1 MGGSGSALFA
11 DADTFQVHLP
21 VTTQFLVTRAGHF
34 RARLTW
40 MELTD
45 LHLLLAR
52 ETAPRIAY
60 VSLPTER
67 AFIVFPTHRTSTLIC
82 DGVQVRIGDIIFHGL
97 GERFHQRTTNP
108 AAWGSIALPPAWMRA
123 YGRTLAEQ
131 DVVPPPFGRILRPL
145 SSDRRQLLRLHADAV
160 RLAETSLSRI
170 EHPEVAR
177 AVEQDL
183 IWALVSCLTNAQPR
197 GESPILRRYAR
208 VLAQFEQA
216 LMDHL
221 DRSPLL
227 AEICDAID
235 VSESTLGTACLA
247 LLGMEP
253 GWYLRLRTLERVRLA
268 LMHAGSGV
276 GQATEVM
283 KRHGFAELHHF
294 MTAYRDAFGEF
305 PQMIPQRTIGSSNVP
320 L

>member
-11 DADTFQVHLP
+11 DADAFQAHLP
-21 VTTQFLVTRAGHF
+21 ATTEFLVTHAGRF

-52 ETAPRIAY
+52 ETMPRIAY

-67 AFIVFPTHRTSTLIC
+67 VFIIFPTQRASTLIC
-82 DGVQVRIGDIIFHGL
+82 DGVQVRMGDIIFHGRA
-97 GERFHQRTTNP
+97 ERFHQCTTSTT
-108 AAWGSIALPPAWMRA
+108 AWGSIALSPAWLRA

-131 DVVPPPFGRILRPL
+131 DVVPPPFGRILRPQ
-145 SSDRRQLLRLHADAV
+145 SADRRQLLRLHADAM
-160 RLAETSLSRI
+160 RLAETSLTRI
-170 EHPEVAR
+170 EHPAVAR

-183 IWALVSCLTNAQPR
+183 IWALVSCLTNAEPR
-197 GESPILRRYAR
+197 GEPLVMRRHAG

-216 LMDHL
+216 LISHL

-227 AEICDAID
+227 AELCEAIG
-235 VSESTLGTACLA
+235 VSESMLSTACLA

-253 GWYLRLRTLERVRLA
+253 GKYLHLRVLERVRRA
-268 LMHAGSGV
+268 LMHVDPITGDG
-276 GQATEVM
+276 TEAM
-283 KRHGFAELHHF
+283 RCLGFAELHHF
-294 MTAYRDAFGEF
+294 MTAYRDAFGQF
-305 PQMIPQRTIGSSNVP
+305 PQMGPPQTRYWII
-320 L
+320 